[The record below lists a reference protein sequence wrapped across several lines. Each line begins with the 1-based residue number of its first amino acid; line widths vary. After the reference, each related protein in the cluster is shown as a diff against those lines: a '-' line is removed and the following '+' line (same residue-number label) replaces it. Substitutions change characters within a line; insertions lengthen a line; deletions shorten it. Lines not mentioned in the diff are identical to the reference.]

1 MGAPPILPVP
11 QPIRIEENIP
21 LSVITLDQHEVE
33 CSSILEDFFVWGN
46 KEHGQQSPAA
56 RPISPTKPSPVPMA
70 FPGADRRTRPN
81 NTRRL
86 PTDLANIKCFR
97 CGEKG
102 HYASFHDKGPEANP
116 RIRAAHMTMGDD
128 IRDDDEFIDDNDND
142 DAQSIQEQLSDNDRT
157 EYRQNDSWQEVE
169 FEEYPSY
176 DLDNEYT
183 EYMGMMTSYEEYD
196 ASSEQESSPEPEEIT
211 DTEAEGHD
219 AFKLQYLTSKD
230 FGETFGFPNFQHAV
244 RVLPTRTARPKDH
257 MAAMSEQGNERPSTQ
272 YKLKIASQPKA
283 RPLYSHD
290 DKMCLST
297 YTNVN
302 GLNAFTLWDTG
313 STSTVMSPNFA
324 DISKALVFN
333 LIEPVTLQLGTVG
346 S

>member
-1 MGAPPILPVP
+1 
-11 QPIRIEENIP
+11 
-21 LSVITLDQHEVE
+21 
-33 CSSILEDFFVWGN
+33 
-46 KEHGQQSPAA
+46 
-56 RPISPTKPSPVPMA
+56 
-70 FPGADRRTRPN
+70 
-81 NTRRL
+81 
-86 PTDLANIKCFR
+86 
-97 CGEKG
+97 
-102 HYASFHDKGPEANP
+102 
-116 RIRAAHMTMGDD
+116 MGDD

-219 AFKLQYLTSKD
+219 AFKLQYLTSKTLVKPLVSPI
-230 FGETFGFPNFQHAV
+230 FSMRFEYYLLEPL
-244 RVLPTRTARPKDH
+244 VLRTIWPQCL
-257 MAAMSEQGNERPSTQ
+257 SNGNERPSTQ